1 MLKNRVFQ
9 GASHT
14 LGIPANPSGIG
25 PDSAVNG
32 QTRFNTTTGK
42 LEFYANITGTPSW
55 NAIAREGNVDIVK
68 TSFTGNGVAVQFWP
82 VGFSAG
88 DENKVVVHAGTVY
101 QIPTTNYTFG
111 TGGNAGNII
120 FSSAPNNGAAITII
134 GGFASTISTLT

>member
-14 LGIPANPSGIG
+14 LGVPANPSGIG